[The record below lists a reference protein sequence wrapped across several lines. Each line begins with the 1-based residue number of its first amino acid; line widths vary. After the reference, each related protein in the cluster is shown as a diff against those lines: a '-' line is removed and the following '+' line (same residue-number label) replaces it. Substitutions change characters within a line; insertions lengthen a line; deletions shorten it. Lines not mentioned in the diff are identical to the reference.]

1 MSIETK
7 KVDLISWIASIQNKR
22 LIEKLEK
29 FRDTEDTW
37 WSNLPKSVQSEIIKS
52 EKQSNNSDLLSHNDV
67 MKKHNKYL

>member
-29 FRDTEDTW
+29 FRDSEDSW
-37 WSNLPKSVQSEIIKS
+37 WSNLPKSVQSEIIES
-52 EKQSNNSDLLSHNDV
+52 EKQSNNSDLLSHNYRI
-67 MKKHNKYL
+67 KRTQ